1 MFNPKIGSS
10 GVFKLS
16 SEYSN
21 LISENQVLT
30 VSAIRTIMDITNE
43 GIDVFTNIYA
53 TVNLTYAD
61 YTNDLK
67 AGVNIVVFT
76 TGDSKTIYI
85 PANRVLS
92 DTITT
97 GHTYSSTGIMIK
109 LPHLPEDLDISSLL
123 VDLKELV
130 LNRLGVSSE
139 ILTTKI
145 SASVNVSDDEHNAAE
160 LIRNN
165 LITNNT
171 SNQNKV
177 LELEQIII
185 RQQDIINNANTL
197 SLATGV

>member
-16 SEYSN
+16 AEYSN
-21 LISENQVLT
+21 LISGNQILT

-53 TVNLTYAD
+53 TVNLTLTD

-97 GHTYSSTGIMIK
+97 GHTYSSTGIMLK
-109 LPHLPEDLDISSLL
+109 LPHLPEDLDIATLTT
-123 VDLKELV
+123 DLKEVV

-139 ILTTKI
+139 VLTTKI
-145 SASVNVSDDEHNAAE
+145 SASVTVSDVDHKAAE
-160 LIRNN
+160 LIRKN

-171 SNQNKV
+171 SNQNRV

-185 RQQDIINNANTL
+185 KQQEVINNANTL
-197 SLATGV
+197 SLVRGV

>member
-43 GIDVFTNIYA
+43 GIDVFANIYA
-53 TVNLTYAD
+53 TVNLTHTD

-76 TGDSKTIYI
+76 TGDSKTVYI

-97 GHTYSSTGIMIK
+97 GHMYSSTGIMLK
-109 LPHLPEDLDISSLL
+109 LPHLPEDLDISGL
-123 VDLKELV
+123 VIDLKELV

-145 SASVNVSDDEHNAAE
+145 SASVNVSDADHTAAE
-160 LIRNN
+160 LVREN

-185 RQQDIINNANTL
+185 NQQDIINNANTL
-197 SLATGV
+197 SLVTGV